1 MDKKPL
7 IKLLTSLSIYA
18 LMMFGLG
25 CDERVLNNLMDI
37 QSSLT
42 STISL
47 LIPGL

>member
-1 MDKKPL
+1 MKNKPL
-7 IKLLTSLSIYA
+7 IQLLTSLSIYA
-18 LMMFGLG
+18 IIMFGLG
-25 CDERVLNNLMDI
+25 CDEKTLNNLMDI